1 MLLAN
6 LVTRVYEES
15 GDFSIDADRMLY
27 SPYRRYAGIK
37 SPQKDKEQLNT
48 GANYT
53 YEVASVDYLGKPQ
66 ANTELDV
73 KVYKV
78 YWYWWWDSNS
88 SGDGDA
94 DGLGGHHINQAQ
106 HDGQSAGLA
115 QNTAVHAHEQIQQ
128 AQLAG
133 VSHSQRGSAGQL
145 VNRCI
150 GEHPIVHGTGKADE
164 QHDTAHQCRVCK
176 VHANAAEQLLDH
188 DDGNQALI
196 P

>member
-73 KVYKV
+73 KYIR
-78 YWYWWWDSNS
+78 SI
-88 SGDGDA
+88 GI
-94 DGLGGHHINQAQ
+94 GG
-106 HDGQSAGLA
+106 G
-115 QNTAVHAHEQIQQ
+115 TPTVAVW
-128 AQLAG
+128 
-133 VSHSQRGSAGQL
+133 
-145 VNRCI
+145 
-150 GEHPIVHGTGKADE
+150 PITY
-164 QHDTAHQCRVCK
+164 R
-176 VHANAAEQLLDH
+176 
-188 DDGNQALI
+188 I
-196 P
+196 PTISR